1 MYVHHNGRPTA
12 PHFDA
17 MRSDPFRDRSPA
29 AEAHRMTT
37 SPATATLP
45 KPIAVVLEHHGEL
58 QRAYVARRV
67 AQDKTQSFV
76 GALSDVLSA
85 AEVAELSRLI
95 SGSYDE
101 NYDAARGAQ
110 LGQLLLDDL
119 EQAYDDLRRTR
130 SRTRRWHGLDAPAVV
145 DALATDIELAT
156 LFTQALDERNETTA
170 AALVTGA
177 VRVVVEKASASR
189 NAPDTRRGLVAA
201 ATAFRRYATDG
212 AGASPQAALLD
223 GPRSEPA
230 LTDALLAT
238 WCDALCTGVNAA
250 L

>member
-1 MYVHHNGRPTA
+1 MCGDSFRNRRPA
-12 PHFDA
+12 V
-17 MRSDPFRDRSPA
+17 
-29 AEAHRMTT
+29 EAHGMAT
-37 SPATATLP
+37 SPTTATLP
-45 KPIAVVLEHHGEL
+45 KPIANVLEHHGEL
-58 QRAYVARRV
+58 QTAYVSRRV
-67 AQDKTQSFV
+67 AQDKTESFV
-76 GALSDVLSA
+76 GAVSDVLSA
-85 AEVAELSRLI
+85 AEVAELSHLI

-119 EQAYDDLRRTR
+119 EQAYEDLRRTR
-130 SRTRRWHGLDAPAVV
+130 NRTRRWHSLDAPAVV
-145 DALATDIELAT
+145 DALASDIELAT
-156 LFTQALDERNETTA
+156 LFAQAIDERNETTA

-212 AGASPQAALLD
+212 AGISPQATLLD
-223 GPRSEPA
+223 VSRSEPA
-230 LTDALLAT
+230 LTDAVLAT
-238 WCDALCTGVNAA
+238 WCDALSTGVNAA